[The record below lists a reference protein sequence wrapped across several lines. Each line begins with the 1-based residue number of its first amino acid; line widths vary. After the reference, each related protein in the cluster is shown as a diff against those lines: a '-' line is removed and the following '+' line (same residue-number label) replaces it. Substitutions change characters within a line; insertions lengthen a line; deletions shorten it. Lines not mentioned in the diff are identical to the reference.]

1 MVVLLLPLVAAILL
15 YDRFSPPAP
24 FPENQRD
31 YAFVITSGPRST
43 TKCERF
49 ETKLIAQ
56 RDSGT
61 WEKAKG
67 KVYLYLLRDSAN
79 TMPSYGDTI
88 IAHTSI
94 EPTHQ
99 VRRAF
104 AARYTL
110 SPAPDH
116 TVPLQVRLY
125 NRLSA
130 AGLEGDELAVV
141 GALTLGYKDD
151 IDPELRHR
159 FQASGAAHVLAVSG
173 LHTGILYVLILWL
186 LTLGGRIKPR
196 YENQIG
202 RCLISGVIIAVMWG
216 YAWLTGMTPSV
227 VRAVLM
233 VTLVEIGKM
242 IYRKSFSINTIAAA
256 AVLILLVRP
265 YDLWSV
271 SFQLSFAATAS
282 IVLFANALGSTIKYR
297 SLKKTFWGKILNWF
311 IGIILVSLAAQ
322 LGTMPITMFHFG
334 QVSTYFLLTNLLV
347 LPLAT
352 LLVPSGLLSIAF
364 GGSGIGWLVG
374 KVTSGLAWLMNHAVG
389 WIESLPGSTVS
400 AQVNG
405 PMIVVYYALLLCFL
419 VFVLRK
425 RT

>member
-15 YDRFSPPAP
+15 YDHFFPPSQ

-31 YAFVITSGPRST
+31 YAFVITSGARST
-43 TKCERF
+43 EKCERF

-79 TMPSYGDTI
+79 IMPSYGDTI

-94 EPTHQ
+94 EQTYQ
-99 VRRAF
+99 IGRAF

-110 SPAPDH
+110 MPAPTH
-116 TVPLQVRLY
+116 TVPLQIRLY
-125 NRLSA
+125 ERLAA
-130 AGLEGDELAVV
+130 AGLEGDELATV

-173 LHTGILYVLILWL
+173 LHTGILYMLVLWL
-186 LTLGGRIKPR
+186 LTLGGRIKPT
-196 YENQIG
+196 YENRIG
-202 RCLISGVIIAVMWG
+202 RCIVSSIVIAVMWG
-216 YAWLTGMTPSV
+216 YAWITGMTPSV

-233 VTLVEIGKM
+233 VTLVELGRM

-256 AVLILLVRP
+256 AILILLVHP

-282 IVLFANALGSTIKYR
+282 IVLMAKGAERLLQRREWKHIWYGRLLSWILGTI
-297 SLKKTFWGKILNWF
+297 
-311 IGIILVSLAAQ
+311 IISLAAQ

-334 QVSTYFLLTNLLV
+334 QVSSYFLLTNLLV

-352 LLVPSGLLSIAF
+352 LLVPFGLVTIAL
-364 GGSGIGWLVG
+364 GGSSLGLIIG
-374 KVTSGLAWLMNHAVG
+374 KATSGIAWLMNHAVG
-389 WIESLPGSTVS
+389 WIESLPGSTLS

-405 PMIVVYYALLLCFL
+405 PMIVVYYALLLCFYVL
-419 VFVLRK
+419 VLKK